1 MATLLDDTLNDD
13 KFVGGCDDTRY
24 PESAQISPCEVKNVG
39 VGCSEWIVSINVV
52 FGGFLL
58 NKLLMLHVYNLEI
71 PLLLS

>member
-1 MATLLDDTLNDD
+1 MTTLLDNTLNDD
-13 KFVGGCDDTRY
+13 KFVDGCDDTRY
-24 PESAQISPCEVKNVG
+24 PESAHVKNVG